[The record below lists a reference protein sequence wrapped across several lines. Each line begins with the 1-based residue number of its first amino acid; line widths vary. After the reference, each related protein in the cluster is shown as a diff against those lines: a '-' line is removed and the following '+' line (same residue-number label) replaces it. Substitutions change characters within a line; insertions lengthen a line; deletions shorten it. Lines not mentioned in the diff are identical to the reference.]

1 MHAII
6 HVRAIYIY
14 TCCTVF
20 NRTPF
25 SRYIFPKNQNI
36 PLKLYKKRMISE
48 KNINLHFVFI
58 TFLKNTRR
66 LHGKINSFLFK
77 RFPSSEYK
85 V

>member
-1 MHAII
+1 
-6 HVRAIYIY
+6 
-14 TCCTVF
+14 
-20 NRTPF
+20 
-25 SRYIFPKNQNI
+25 
-36 PLKLYKKRMISE
+36 MISE

-85 V
+85 VYKLLVGYLKVNI